1 MAWNNGYERK
11 KFESEQKRLAEE
23 YRAAGMTEEQIEEMY
38 QFDLAEFRSRRRFCE
53 HNQQLPRDVLDQSSD
68 DKLPLYE
75 KFLDR
80 LSVDIELSDSGD
92 RYWWVEEID
101 DPELAQKVKKLSEDE
116 IELITL
122 YAFEHYTQVEI
133 ADIFKVSNV
142 AIFKRI
148 EKLKKYFRKFC

>member
-38 QFDLAEFRSRRRFCE
+38 QFDLTEFRSRRRFCE
-53 HNQQLPRDVLDQSSD
+53 HNQQLPRDVRDQSSD

-101 DPELAQKVKKLSEDE
+101 DPELAQKVKKLSHDE

-133 ADIFKVSNV
+133 AEFFKVSNV

>member
-11 KFESEQKRLAEE
+11 KFEAEQQRLAEE

-38 QFDLAEFRSRRRFCE
+38 QFDLDEFRSRRRFCE
-53 HNQQLPRDVLDQSSD
+53 HNQQMPKDVLDQSSN
-68 DKLPLYE
+68 DKLPLFE
-75 KFLDR
+75 KYLDR

-101 DPELAQKVKKLSEDE
+101 DPELAQKIKKLSHEE

-133 ADIFKVSNV
+133 AEFFKVSNV